1 MKMRINT
8 QSMQFSRYMV
18 SITIFIISLYR
29 RSSKDASGLGFM
41 SSSDIRGQ
49 QDLFQVAGNGR
60 VSGFGKGGGNLIPVH
75 LERGGISWHTVT
87 SSTERKSS
95 KFPFPPCPVGKYQKA
110 APAGAAL

>member
-1 MKMRINT
+1 
-8 QSMQFSRYMV
+8 MQFSRYMV

-29 RSSKDASGLGFM
+29 RASKDASGLGFM

-75 LERGGISWHTVT
+75 LERGGISWHSAPSQSGMLAYG
-87 SSTERKSS
+87 SSLSYLIVDVLSLCQRINCGA
-95 KFPFPPCPVGKYQKA
+95 FVQKHA
-110 APAGAAL
+110 Q

>member
-18 SITIFIISLYR
+18 SITIFIISLYSR
-29 RSSKDASGLGFM
+29 GSKDASGLGFM

-49 QDLFQVAGNGR
+49 QDLFQMAGNGR

-75 LERGGISWHTVT
+75 LERGGISWHSVT
-87 SSTERKSS
+87 SSTEQKTVNSN
-95 KFPFPPCPVGKYQKA
+95 FPLVLWGNVKRRHP
-110 APAGAAL
+110 